1 MILYQIGDFFE
12 LYGEDAK
19 TAADLLGLT
28 LTTRPIGGVGRVD
41 VCGFPTYA
49 LDEYVE
55 TGYTN
60 NYMAVDTHLIRAEE
74 AERLVGE

>member
-1 MILYQIGDFFE
+1 M
-12 LYGEDAK
+12 
-19 TAADLLGLT
+19 
-28 LTTRPIGGVGRVD
+28 GRLCVQ
-41 VCGFPTYA
+41 A

-60 NYMAVDTHLIRAEE
+60 NYMAVDTRLIRARE